1 MTDFNVSEDYD
12 SPVIKRI
19 IDGGYKLETPRLT
32 ICLAREFGFCY
43 GVRRAIELA
52 YAARRERTGTPLRL
66 TAEIIHNPQVNARMR
81 EMGIEIP
88 DRTAPPLVA
97 RAGDTIIIPAFGLP
111 VARER
116 ELRATGATLID
127 TTCGSVKQVW
137 RRVETLARD
146 GFTVVI
152 HGNPKHEET
161 LATASRAANAGG
173 RYIIIRD
180 MARARVLADVIKQ
193 TVPFDPAAFGD
204 NTLSDA
210 FDPAT
215 DLRKIG
221 MANQTT
227 MLKSESIAIAELLR
241 DAITARDGDAAHFRN
256 FETICPATQ
265 DRQDAV
271 KDLARRAPDLVLVIG
286 GFNSSNTTHLAELAA
301 GFAPTYHIESDADL
315 RSAAEIR
322 CLPVGD
328 AAPVIAAGVPWLP
341 SPPKHVTIG
350 VTAGASTPDKTIGRV
365 IERCIEL
372 AERCKTE

>member
-180 MARARVLADVIKQ
+180 MARARILADVIKQ
-193 TVPFDPAAFGD
+193 AVPFDPAAFGD

-227 MLKSESIAIAELLR
+227 MLKSESIAIAELL
-241 DAITARDGDAAHFRN
+241 
-256 FETICPATQ
+256 ETG
-265 DRQDAV
+265 V
-271 KDLARRAPDLVLVIG
+271 RA
-286 GFNSSNTTHLAELAA
+286 
-301 GFAPTYHIESDADL
+301 
-315 RSAAEIR
+315 
-322 CLPVGD
+322 
-328 AAPVIAAGVPWLP
+328 
-341 SPPKHVTIG
+341 
-350 VTAGASTPDKTIGRV
+350 
-365 IERCIEL
+365 
-372 AERCKTE
+372 